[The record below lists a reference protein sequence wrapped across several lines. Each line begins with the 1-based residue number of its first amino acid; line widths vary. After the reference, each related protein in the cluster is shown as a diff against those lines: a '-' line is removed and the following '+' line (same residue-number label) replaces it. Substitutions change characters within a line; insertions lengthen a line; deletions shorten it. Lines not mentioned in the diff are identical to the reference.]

1 MIKLIASDMDG
12 TLLNEHDKI
21 NEEFF
26 HVLNQLKEK
35 NILFV
40 AASGRQYYNL
50 LNKFSKAKND
60 VIYVAENGSYVVFEE
75 EELYSIK
82 LDRAIAKSLVELGRQ
97 IEDCEI
103 IVCGK
108 KSAYIEKNYKKF
120 IIEVEKYYLKYEIV
134 SSLDEITDDILKVTI
149 CDFKGASEN
158 SNKVFK
164 SAYGDKLQITISG
177 EIWLDIINSQANKG
191 VAIKFLQEKFNVK
204 PEETMVFGDYF
215 NDIEM
220 FNSAYYSYAMEN
232 APSEVKKHSRF
243 IAKSNRDNGVL
254 EVIKDKIL

>member
-21 NEEFF
+21 DEEFF

-40 AASGRQYYNL
+40 AASGRQYFNL
-50 LNKFSKAKND
+50 LDKFSKVKND
-60 VIYVAENGSYVVFEE
+60 VIYVAENGSYIVFEE
-75 EELYSIK
+75 EEIYSCK
-82 LDRAIAKSLVELGRQ
+82 LDKNVVKSLVDLGRQ
-97 IEDCEI
+97 LEDCEI

-108 KSAYIEKNYKKF
+108 NSAYIEKNYEKF
-120 IIEVEKYYLKYEIV
+120 INQVKRYYMKYEVV
-134 SSLDEITDDILKVTI
+134 SSLDEIEDDILKVTI
-149 CDFKGASEN
+149 CDFRGASEN
-158 SNKVFK
+158 SNKVFT
-164 SAYGDKLQITISG
+164 SAYGNKLQIALSG
-177 EIWLDIINSQANKG
+177 ELWLDIINRDVNKG
-191 VAIKFLQEKFNVK
+191 VAIKLLQEKFNIK

-243 IAKSNRDNGVL
+243 TTKSNRDNGVL

>member
-26 HVLNQLKEK
+26 DVLNQLKEK

-50 LNKFSKAKND
+50 LDKFSKAKND
-60 VIYVAENGSYVVFEE
+60 VIYVAENGSYIVFKEQ
-75 EELYSIK
+75 ELYSCK
-82 LDRAIAKSLVELGRQ
+82 LDRDVVKSLIKLGRQ
-97 IEDCEI
+97 LEDCEI
-103 IVCGK
+103 IICGK
-108 KSAYIEKNYKKF
+108 ESAYIEKSYEKF
-120 IIEVEKYYLKYEIV
+120 INEVNRYYLKYEIV
-134 SSLDEITDDILKVTI
+134 NSLDEIKDDILKVTI
-149 CDFKGASEN
+149 CDFKGDLKN
-158 SNKVFK
+158 SNKIFK
-164 SAYGDKLQITISG
+164 DSYEDKLQITVSG
-177 EIWLDIINSQANKG
+177 EIWLDIINRGVNKG
-191 VAIKFLQEKFNVK
+191 VAIKILQEKFNIT

-220 FNSAYYSYAMEN
+220 FSSAYYSYAMEN

-243 IAKSNRDNGVL
+243 TTKSNRDNGVL

>member
-26 HVLNQLKEK
+26 HILNQLKEK

-40 AASGRQYYNL
+40 AASGRQYFNL
-50 LNKFSKAKND
+50 LDKFSKVKND
-60 VIYVAENGSYVVFEE
+60 VIYAAENGSYIVFEE
-75 EELYSIK
+75 EEIYSCK
-82 LDRAIAKSLVELGRQ
+82 LDKDVVKSLVSLGRQ
-97 IEDCEI
+97 LEDCEI

-108 KSAYIEKNYKKF
+108 NSAYIEKNYEKF
-120 IIEVEKYYLKYEIV
+120 INQVKRYYMKYEVV
-134 SSLDEITDDILKVTI
+134 SSLDEIEDDILKVTI

-164 SAYGDKLQITISG
+164 SAYGDKLQIALSG
-177 EIWLDIINSQANKG
+177 EIWLDIINSNINKG
-191 VAIKFLQEKFNVK
+191 VAIKLLQEKFNIK

-243 IAKSNRDNGVL
+243 TTKSNRDNGVL
-254 EVIKDKIL
+254 EVIKNKIL